1 MRCAGSVRWFVS
13 FIFMLSFST
22 VFGQYEAYEDDMH
35 LKRTGL
41 VAEMSY
47 YKQTAEAHAIRIF
60 NHKSIP
66 DSVKSLMV
74 TRYNLM
80 RAGYEQILLQLISDM
95 HIKKRLGYFKRLDK
109 YFRTGKKKKRGK
121 VSHFIANW
129 ERVRASYD
137 NMINFPTTE
146 YLDSMSSAYQ
156 NLQPE
161 SLQMRE
167 SEDMPKQD
175 APIKLDIT
183 DPIGSI
189 GSIFKIYKRLNFAN
203 EQRAINITELLNS
216 LRMRHASEL
225 IAKPEEIPQPVEIV
239 NDRRNNSGVILDQGV
254 KR

>member
-1 MRCAGSVRWFVS
+1 MRSSRHPVKIYLSILC
-13 FIFMLSFST
+13 ILSFLP
-22 VFGQYEAYEDDMH
+22 VFGQDEDMH
-35 LKRTGL
+35 LTHTGL
-41 VAEMSY
+41 VAEMAY
-47 YKQTAEAHAIRIF
+47 YKQTAESHAIRIF
-60 NHKSIP
+60 NHKSLP

-95 HIKKRLGYFKRLDK
+95 HVKKRLHYFKSLDK

-121 VSHFIANW
+121 VSYFIANW

-137 NMINFPTTE
+137 NMISFPTND
-146 YLDSMSSAYQ
+146 YLDSLSSAYEK
-156 NLQPE
+156 LHPE
-161 SLQMRE
+161 DIQMKE

-189 GSIFKIYKRLNFAN
+189 GSIFKIYKRLNFVN
-203 EQRAINITELLNS
+203 EQRAANITELLNS
-216 LRMRHASEL
+216 LRMRHPSEL
-225 IAKPEEIPQPVEIV
+225 IAKEDEVPQPVEIV
-239 NDRRNNSGVILDQGV
+239 NDKSDSASKSKDAV